1 MEVARH
7 GITAN
12 CVAPGLINAGMFLTV
27 DPEYQES
34 ISARIPV
41 GRLGSPEDVA
51 TCVKFLT
58 SAESGYVTGQTLTVC
73 GGLSLGF

>member
-12 CVAPGLINAGMFLTV
+12 CVAPGLVNAGMFLTV
-27 DPEYQES
+27 EESYQKS
-34 ISARIPV
+34 VAKRIPM
-41 GRLGSPEDVA
+41 GRLGSAEDVA
-51 TCVKFLT
+51 ACVQFLA
-58 SAESGYVTGQTLTVC
+58 SADAAYVTGQTLVVC